1 MRRGDWGLGRLPE
14 SSWVRTLPGDSHHL
28 DEHIDPAVASG
39 LRRRGFDATATGE
52 VGLQGASDE
61 DQLAFARDEG
71 RVLVTSDR
79 HFLKLHADGLSH
91 AGIAYF
97 HHETRSVGDVIRLL
111 ALLAE
116 CLLPEEMVGRVEF
129 L

>member
-1 MRRGDWGLGRLPE
+1 VIRL
-14 SSWVRTLPGDSHHL
+14 HL

-39 LRRRGFDATATGE
+39 LRRRGFDVTTTVE
-52 VGLQGASDE
+52 VGLEGATDE
-61 DQLAFARDEG
+61 EQLAFARDDG

-79 HFLKLHADGLSH
+79 HFLKLHAAGVPH
-91 AGIAYF
+91 AGIAYSQQQ
-97 HHETRSVGDVIRLL
+97 TRSVGDLIRLL

-116 CLLPEEMVGRVEF
+116 CLAPEEMAGRVEF